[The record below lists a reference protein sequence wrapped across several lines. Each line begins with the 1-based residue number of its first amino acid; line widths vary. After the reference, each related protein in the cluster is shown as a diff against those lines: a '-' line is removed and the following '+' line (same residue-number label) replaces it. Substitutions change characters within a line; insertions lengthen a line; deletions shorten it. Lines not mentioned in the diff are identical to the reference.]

1 MTDGHSTTDGP
12 LDDEDDF
19 EPPFPPDP
27 AYDTIEVRLFETS
40 SELVESAADDFIE
53 VVREAQRERGVARVV
68 LTGGSNGI
76 AILHTLRESAGQ
88 LDWSNIE
95 FYWGDD
101 RFVPADDAERN
112 SGQARRALLDHVAV
126 DPNKVHEMAPS
137 DGEFGDDIERAAAA
151 YGAIVDPVEA
161 FDLHLLGMGG
171 EGHINSLF
179 PHTAATAESTKTV
192 VAVTDSPKPP
202 PRRITLTFPAISRA
216 RQVWFLVAGADK
228 AEAVA
233 AGVGG
238 ADRSEW
244 PCAGAVGT
252 EATVWFLDEAAAPE
266 LM

>member
-1 MTDGHSTTDGP
+1 MS
-12 LDDEDDF
+12 DDESIDDDLQ
-19 EPPFPPDP
+19 PPFPPDP
-27 AYDTIEVRLFETS
+27 AYDTIEVRLYDS
-40 SELVESAADDFIE
+40 SAELVESAAAEFID
-53 VVREAQRERGVARVV
+53 VIGAAQRERGVARVV

-76 AILHTLRESAGQ
+76 AILRALRESASD

-101 RFVPADDAERN
+101 RFVPAADPDRN
-112 SGQARRALLDHVAV
+112 SGQAHEALLDHVPV
-126 DPNKVHEMAPS
+126 DPTKVHVMAPS
-137 DGEFGDDIERAAAA
+137 DGEFGDDIDAAAAA
-151 YGAIVDPVEA
+151 YEAIIDGVDT

-179 PHTAATAESTKTV
+179 PHTAATAESMRTV

-202 PRRITLTFPAISRA
+202 PRRITLTFPAINRA

-228 AEAVA
+228 AQAVA

-238 ADRSEW
+238 ADRTEW

-252 EATVWFLDEAAAPE
+252 EATVWFVDDDAAPE